1 MANFAPIYERNQEA
15 TLYIGNCDQRVNEEI
30 LWELFLQCGPVVSVQ
45 MPRDKITTDHQGYGF
60 VEFKSEEDA
69 DYAIKIMHMTKLYGK
84 PIKVNKASHD
94 KRTQEVGANIWVGN
108 LDPDVDE
115 KMLFDTF
122 NAFGLILSTK
132 ISRDPETG
140 ESKGHGFVS
149 YDSFE
154 SADAA
159 IKAMDKQYFSN
170 RTIKVEYAFK
180 KDTKGQRHGSAAERL
195 LAANRPIVTRAGL
208 FGNNESNLNKKNT
221 SLILPS
227 SLITSHNSHLLS
239 TETATI
245 EVDGLNK
252 ASVGEENIPKG
263 EKAKIK
269 LIKKSD
275 KPSELR
281 GPRQAHFNSVIPA
294 PDFNP
299 GEKGHGSGNETR
311 DKNGGSGGRG
321 VDQKGVSAGNVVARP
336 PVVPPGPAGLQAPPG
351 LPGLP
356 QIPPQAGQL
365 PPQSKLKTKSI
376 IPHFS

>member
-45 MPRDKITTDHQGYGF
+45 MPRDKITTEHQGYGF

-84 PIKVNKASHD
+84 PIKVNKASQD
-94 KRTQEVGANIWVGN
+94 KRTQEVGANIWIGN

-122 NAFGLILSTK
+122 NSFGLILSTK
-132 ISRDPETG
+132 ITRDPETG

-159 IKAMDKQYFSN
+159 IEAMNGQYFSN
-170 RTIKVEYAFK
+170 RTIKVQYAFK
-180 KDTKGQRHGSAAERL
+180 KDGKGAKHGSVAERI
-195 LAANRPIVTRAGL
+195 LAANRPIMTKPGF
-208 FGNNESNLNKKNT
+208 FGMAEKSQSKNSR

-227 SLITSHNSHLLS
+227 SLVTSMNSHLLS
-239 TETATI
+239 TETSTI
-245 EVDGLNK
+245 PLEGLQQPSMDK
-252 ASVGEENIPKG
+252 DQMPKG
-263 EKAKIK
+263 DKAKIK
-269 LIKKSD
+269 LIRKSE

-281 GPRQAHFNSVIPA
+281 GPRQAPLNSVIPQNQFL
-294 PDFNP
+294 PSP
-299 GEKGHGSGNETR
+299 QVQGNMT
-311 DKNGGSGGRG
+311 N
-321 VDQKGVSAGNVVARP
+321 
-336 PVVPPGPAGLQAPPG
+336 
-351 LPGLP
+351 LPSLP
-356 QIPPQAGQL
+356 NL
-365 PPQSKLKTKSI
+365 PPIPNFNANQSKIYQKRISI
-376 IPHFS
+376 KIKILIQNQ